1 MEIDMHNDIMSEG
14 KAMIGVNEGDAVP
27 KLFIPKLIDY
37 YKKGLFPLDRLVK
50 FYNFDQINEALADSK
65 AVALH
70 GSQF

>member
-14 KAMIGVNEGDAVP
+14 KAMIGVNEGEAV
-27 KLFIPKLIDY
+27 PKLIDY